1 MVQLRAIQI
10 QAQARAKKIA
20 HFIQLDDINSFRLLS
35 VSKKEIQSL
44 RFESNMNILQLICF
58 EEAVKIFD
66 MLNRNLS
73 HDSKVRFEL
82 GEHRDSH
89 NGCQAIHLAAAS
101 GNRKIIDTLIEKY
114 GANPK
119 ELTTMNQT
127 VIHCAAQRYEGVL
140 SIFIFDRLHKVS
152 TKAQD
157 SKGATALHFACVNM
171 LIQNVQALLKLGAD
185 PNAQDIEG
193 NSCLHL
199 CIKQMIE
206 IRQNLD
212 ENQDVD
218 EE

>member
-1 MVQLRAIQI
+1 M
-10 QAQARAKKIA
+10 K
-20 HFIQLDDINSFRLLS
+20 
-35 VSKKEIQSL
+35 
-44 RFESNMNILQLICF
+44 FESNMNILQLICF
-58 EEAVKIFD
+58 EEAVKIFE
-66 MLNRNLS
+66 LVNRTLA

-89 NGCQAIHLAAAS
+89 NGAQAIHLAAAS

-119 ELTTMNQT
+119 ELTTMNQN

-140 SIFIFDRLHKVS
+140 SIFIFNRLHQVGV
-152 TKAQD
+152 KAKD
-157 SKGATALHFACVNM
+157 NKGASALHFACVNM

-206 IRQNLD
+206 IRQKID
-212 ENQDVD
+212 
-218 EE
+218 